1 MVICNT
7 DDDDIKKIAHK
18 MIEVPRQVD
27 CLQGILTII
36 PMQLLTMYIAE
47 LRNLDVRANTKS
59 GVVFIAGDR
68 L

>member
-1 MVICNT
+1 
-7 DDDDIKKIAHK
+7 

-36 PMQLLTMYIAE
+36 PMQLLTLYIAE

>member
-1 MVICNT
+1 
-7 DDDDIKKIAHK
+7 

-36 PMQLLTMYIAE
+36 PMQLLTLYIAE

-59 GVVFIAGDR
+59 GVVFIASDR